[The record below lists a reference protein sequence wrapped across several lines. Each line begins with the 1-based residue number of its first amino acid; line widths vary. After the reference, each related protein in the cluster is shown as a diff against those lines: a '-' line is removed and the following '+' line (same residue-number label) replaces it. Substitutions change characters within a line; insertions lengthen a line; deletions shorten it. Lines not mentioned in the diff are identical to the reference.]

1 MGRFLKTF
9 GLYFIGNT
17 ASRLMSFLVM
27 PFITQHV
34 SNEDSGYFATVEA
47 LVNIVVIMLFI
58 SAWSGILRYL
68 LDKDY
73 DSRRM
78 KRKVITAGYTI
89 EIISLVIF
97 TVGFIIVNFFAP
109 IREAGFVYFFCVAYM
124 LHQNVAFTVRGLGY
138 NKLYVCSGILGSIV
152 SFSTN
157 LILVLVFHWGSA
169 ALILAAALSYFV
181 PALFMEFF
189 ARTLKKVRLRDLD
202 WSVVKTMA
210 RYCFPY
216 SLNQGAYWITNRAN
230 TQIITIMMG
239 LAATGVF
246 YWANK
251 FTSIIQLV
259 VMVFNLAWQ
268 EMTFSMSHDADRAK
282 KYNLMLKNFLLFVS
296 CGLLFLVPVTRIVFP
311 IFVRNGSQAGL
322 AIIPLAYLGAFMDSL
337 ANFLGS
343 VMCAEQRMKSQL
355 TSTVV
360 GAIITVVMMFGTIP
374 IIGFQ
379 AAPLATILCFLA
391 VVIMRTIKLRDV
403 VKLNYQMGY
412 LVHYGLMFALASL
425 VFFKGSILMN
435 VIFAVVVAVYC
446 IIVLRGI
453 IKDFVKMILKKVRS

>member
-311 IFVRNGSQAGL
+311 IF
-322 AIIPLAYLGAFMDSL
+322 
-337 ANFLGS
+337 LGS

-360 GAIITVVMMFGTIP
+360 GAIITVVVMFGTIP

-391 VVIMRTIKLRDV
+391 VVIMRTINLRDV

>member
-138 NKLYVCSGILGSIV
+138 NKLYV
-152 SFSTN
+152 
-157 LILVLVFHWGSA
+157 A
-169 ALILAAALSYFV
+169 
-181 PALFMEFF
+181 PAF
-189 ARTLKKVRLRDLD
+189 
-202 WSVVKTMA
+202 
-210 RYCFPY
+210 
-216 SLNQGAYWITNRAN
+216 
-230 TQIITIMMG
+230 
-239 LAATGVF
+239 
-246 YWANK
+246 
-251 FTSIIQLV
+251 
-259 VMVFNLAWQ
+259 
-268 EMTFSMSHDADRAK
+268 
-282 KYNLMLKNFLLFVS
+282 
-296 CGLLFLVPVTRIVFP
+296 
-311 IFVRNGSQAGL
+311 
-322 AIIPLAYLGAFMDSL
+322 
-337 ANFLGS
+337 
-343 VMCAEQRMKSQL
+343 
-355 TSTVV
+355 
-360 GAIITVVMMFGTIP
+360 
-374 IIGFQ
+374 
-379 AAPLATILCFLA
+379 
-391 VVIMRTIKLRDV
+391 
-403 VKLNYQMGY
+403 
-412 LVHYGLMFALASL
+412 
-425 VFFKGSILMN
+425 
-435 VIFAVVVAVYC
+435 
-446 IIVLRGI
+446 
-453 IKDFVKMILKKVRS
+453 